1 MTVVQPSLNSC
12 CIVSNGNKRTP
23 GSVVITDPAKSVTA
37 IIAMNRKVSTLLE
50 NIAESGSACLITMVQ
65 GNVLAIGI
73 SHWIVA
79 SQTGLFAGAAS
90 VGALALAKTDN
101 RWAVAGILG
110 GVTAIVDYF
119 VHPGMIGGAATEAII
134 TGAGAAA
141 LSLIVHQLVSRAR
154 RRRRV
159 SAK

>member
-1 MTVVQPSLNSC
+1 
-12 CIVSNGNKRTP
+12 
-23 GSVVITDPAKSVTA
+23 
-37 IIAMNRKVSTLLE
+37 MNRKVSTLVE

-73 SHWIVA
+73 GHWVVA

-90 VGALALAKTDN
+90 VAALALAKTDN
-101 RWAVAGILG
+101 RWAVSGILG
-110 GVTAIVDYF
+110 VVTAVVDYF

-141 LSLIVHQLVSRAR
+141 LSLIIHELVSRIR
-154 RRRRV
+154 RLRA
-159 SAK
+159 SAPESIG